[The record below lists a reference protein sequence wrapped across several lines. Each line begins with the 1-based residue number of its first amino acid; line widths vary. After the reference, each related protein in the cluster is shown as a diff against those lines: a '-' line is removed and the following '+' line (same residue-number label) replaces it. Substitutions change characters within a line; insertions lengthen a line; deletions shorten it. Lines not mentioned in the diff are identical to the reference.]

1 MPKSIVS
8 ICIFHGLLLTS
19 LTAAAQTGAPYFNV
33 MNSPYNATCDGNP
46 AHDDTGAIQH
56 AINDAKAQGGG
67 AVLIPITPGAC
78 IIQTSLNLD
87 RSSGISLTG
96 PPGGNTGLGSPTS
109 LLLFTGT
116 PSSLVSMRS
125 TAGVSIKNLTLQYNN
140 PGFGGTFIDL
150 SHAPAA
156 PPAFPAEGP
165 DSDMDYI
172 ADCTIQGTGS
182 FNASTQVWTVAAGN
196 ANPLISLDKAIN
208 ITIERNIFQW
218 SINGIIGP
226 ATSGSYANAIRIRDN
241 SFSGY
246 NTNSISGNMILNM
259 GTGWVIE
266 GNTFEMTGAST
277 FFPIPINGNTVGCSG
292 CQISGNWIGD
302 TSQPF
307 SNGMIVGNF
316 IGTVISGNY
325 ISGLF
330 SSAAVGISV
339 SGSSNGVS
347 ITGNDFSQLNVGVYY
362 SSNGASNIS
371 ISGNNY
377 DRVSNPSM
385 GIPSSGI
392 VSQNANTR
400 VFGNLQKSSGSFT
413 IDHPLDPENK
423 YLSHSF
429 VESPDMMNIY
439 NGVATLDARGQAL
452 VKLPSYFESLNQ
464 DFRYQL
470 TPIGAFAPVYVAEK
484 IKENS
489 FKIAGGKLGMEISW
503 QVTGIRHDA
512 YANAHR
518 IVVEENKPTDPKR

>member
-1 MPKSIVS
+1 MLM
-8 ICIFHGLLLTS
+8 GLLLISVTVS
-19 LTAAAQTGAPYFNV
+19 AQTGTPYFNV
-33 MNSPYNATCDGNP
+33 MASPYNATCDGNT

-56 AINDAKAQGGG
+56 AINDAKARGGG

-87 RSSGISLTG
+87 RSSGLSLMG
-96 PPGGNTGLGSPTS
+96 PPAGNTGLGNPTP

-116 PSSLVSMRS
+116 PSSLISMRS

-140 PGFGGTFIDL
+140 QSFGGTFIDL

-156 PPAFPAEGP
+156 PPTFPAEGP
-165 DSDMDYI
+165 DSTMDYI

-182 FNASTQVWTVAAGN
+182 LNVSTQVWTVVAGN

-208 ITIERNIFQW
+208 TAIERNIFDW
-218 SINGIIGP
+218 AINGITGP

-241 SFSGY
+241 GFSGY

-259 GTGWVIE
+259 GTGWIIE

-277 FFPIPINGNTVGCSG
+277 YFPIPINGYTVGCSG

-302 TSQPF
+302 TSRPF
-307 SNGMIVGNF
+307 FNAMIAGNF
-316 IGTVISGNY
+316 YGTVISGNY
-325 ISGLF
+325 ISGLL
-330 SSAAVGISV
+330 SSTAVGISI
-339 SGSSNGVS
+339 SGTSNGVTV
-347 ITGNDFSQLNVGVYY
+347 TGNDFSQLNVGVYY

-371 ISGNNY
+371 ISGNSY
-377 DRVSNPSM
+377 DRVSNSSM
-385 GIPSSGI
+385 GNPASGI
-392 VSQNANTR
+392 VTENGTTR

-413 IDHPLDPENK
+413 IDHPLDPNK

-439 NGVATLDARGQAL
+439 NGVVTLDARGRA
-452 VKLPSYFESLNQ
+452 VVTLPSYFEALNR

-470 TPIGAFAPVYVAEK
+470 TPVGAFAPVYVAEK
-484 IKENS
+484 IKGNS
-489 FKIAGGKLGMEISW
+489 FKIAGGKPGIEVSW

-512 YANAHR
+512 YANDHR
-518 IVVEENKPTDPKR
+518 IVVEEDKQIQHKY